1 MTPALLPPASPVA
14 VLASGAAGL
23 TVAGA
28 VARRLPHEDLVV
40 LLDSAYAPYARR
52 QPRLVVDRVL
62 RLTDEL
68 LTHSP
73 KLVVLA
79 GAQATAD
86 ALDVVRRRCPVPV
99 VGLDGLVTRAA
110 ARAEGAP
117 VAVVTGEGCM
127 RGLQQAKSI
136 RRQRGG
142 TAIVCAWAGL
152 AELVEAGRP
161 LSAEARALV
170 AAELERLEGV
180 GAILLACPHAAAV
193 RPLVD
198 ELTAD
203 VAVVDCAEIAADR
216 VVRTLRRSA
225 AVARRRRPGRRILIS
240 TDPVR
245 AAGGLR
251 RPAGL
256 VAAPPPVSG

>member
-1 MTPALLPPASPVA
+1 VSTALLPPDSPVA

-40 LLDSAYAPYARR
+40 LIDSAYAPYARR

-68 LTHSP
+68 LTHAP

-86 ALDVVRRRCPVPV
+86 ALDAARRRCPVPM

-110 ARAEGAP
+110 AEAPGGP
-117 VAVVTGEGCM
+117 VAVVTGDGCM

-142 TAIVCAWAGL
+142 TAIICAWAGL

-170 AAELERLEGV
+170 ARELERLDGV
-180 GAILLACPHAAAV
+180 GTILLACPHAAAV

-198 ELTAD
+198 ELTSD
-203 VAVVDCAEIAADR
+203 VAVVDCAEIAAER
-216 VVRTLRRSA
+216 VVQTLRRA
-225 AVARRRRPGRRILIS
+225 AALARRRRPGRRMLVS

-245 AAGGLR
+245 SAGGLR
-251 RPAGL
+251 RPAAL
-256 VAAPPPVSG
+256 VMAPPPVSE